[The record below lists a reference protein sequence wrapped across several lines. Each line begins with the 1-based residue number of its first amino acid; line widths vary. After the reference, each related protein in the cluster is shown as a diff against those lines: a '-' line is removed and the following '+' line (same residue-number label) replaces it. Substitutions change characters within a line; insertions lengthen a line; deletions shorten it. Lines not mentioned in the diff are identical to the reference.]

1 VKIGLNNRL
10 GKLETVRRK
19 GQSLDN
25 ILPHFSDA
33 DLRDCIECLEAGD
46 AETEARLI
54 ARNPSLRDRLL
65 ELSDLANAMT
75 PAEQDALLSKWNLVT
90 EADALNDPT

>member
-1 VKIGLNNRL
+1 MRAAMNNRL
-10 GKLETVRRK
+10 GKLEATRLE
-19 GQSLDN
+19 GWSLEN

-54 ARNPSLRDRLL
+54 AINPSLRDRLR
-65 ELSDLANAMT
+65 ELSELANAMT
-75 PAEQDALLSKWNLVT
+75 PGEQDALLCKWSLEISKI
-90 EADALNDPT
+90 